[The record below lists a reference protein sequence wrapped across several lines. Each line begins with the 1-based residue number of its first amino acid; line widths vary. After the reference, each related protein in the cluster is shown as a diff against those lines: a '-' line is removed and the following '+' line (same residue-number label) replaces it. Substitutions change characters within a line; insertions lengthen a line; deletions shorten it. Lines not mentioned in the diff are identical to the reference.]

1 MNRNRKCSNKLAA
14 GLAVGMAA
22 VMTAV
27 PVYAAEETGAISKE
41 ETVYVN
47 ADASGNQE
55 SVTVSSWLKNAGSE
69 KELKDQSDLQNITN
83 VKGDETFTQ
92 DGENL
97 TWNTDGADIYY
108 QGTTDKELP
117 VGVQLTYYLDGQEI
131 APEDLKGKSGHLEIH
146 VKYTNKTQTTAK
158 INGKD
163 EEISNPFVLVTGM
176 ILPGE
181 HFSNVTIDNGK
192 VVSDGNREIVVGF
205 GVPGLQ
211 DSLKLDDL
219 DLSSLDDD
227 EDETEDST
235 EDTTEA
241 AAETEDSTEEVTE
254 AATEKASDSD
264 DETKIDLP
272 ESFVVS
278 ADVTDFS
285 MSSTFTVALTDIL
298 SELDLDETDDFDKIK
313 DKLNDLEDAALKLVD
328 GTEELSD
335 GVDTLDEKYAEFDD
349 GVKELKNGVSKLL
362 DGSKDLKDGVTTLK
376 DGTSSLKTGADKLD
390 SGAGT
395 LKTGIDTYTKG
406 TDQLNSG
413 IQTYLSKKGVL
424 SGKTG
429 EFKKGVDTL
438 AQGIEQYTDGASTL
452 NDGVSAYV
460 DGVNKLSAGASQLQ
474 PLVEGLTTVK
484 GAIQQMN
491 AALDGKGDV
500 TEDINAAAQALAAGT
515 QQLQD
520 ALDATDVQQMKTL
533 LGTILSKGSSLSK
546 QVTDLETWLGEQKLD
561 EQMANLSNA
570 VAGLNAALSA
580 LQKSVDSAA
589 ADATAEINAKKNS
602 AVADANE

>member
-27 PVYAAEETGAISKE
+27 PVYAAEETGAVSKE

-97 TWNTDGADIYY
+97 TWNTDGEDIYY

-163 EEISNPFVLVTGM
+163 EAISNPFVLVTGM

-227 EDETEDST
+227 EEKTEDST
-235 EDTTEA
+235 EDATEA
-241 AAETEDSTEEVTE
+241 AAETE
-254 AATEKASDSD
+254 AATEKTSDSD
-264 DETKIDLP
+264 EEDNKIDLP

-298 SELDLDETDDFDKIK
+298 SELDLDESDDFDKIK

-328 GTEELSD
+328 GTEDLSD

-349 GVKELKNGVSKLL
+349 GVKELKDGVSKLL

-474 PLVEGLTTVK
+474 PLV
-484 GAIQQMN
+484 
-491 AALDGKGDV
+491 
-500 TEDINAAAQALAAGT
+500 
-515 QQLQD
+515 
-520 ALDATDVQQMKTL
+520 
-533 LGTILSKGSSLSK
+533 
-546 QVTDLETWLGEQKLD
+546 
-561 EQMANLSNA
+561 
-570 VAGLNAALSA
+570 
-580 LQKSVDSAA
+580 
-589 ADATAEINAKKNS
+589 
-602 AVADANE
+602 